1 MDSSVKI
8 ESELSYLDIKNEVE
22 KQIKLLGENVEHI
35 KISYEK
41 GEFQLKFRVDNLD
54 DASFLKVILL
64 AKRHIE
70 NWRIH
75 TFEEGYLSLQTLNKN
90 LFSSE
95 GILSNFKIRL
105 SRIYGEK
112 SLELT
117 KKKAIDHSEL
127 SLMTE
132 LIKYFLSKK
141 KSANP
146 MESLKGAGCR
156 IYEPKDENLSFQD
169 IGGYEQVKEEAR
181 EAILLPLQNSDLIY
195 QIAKITRQSSDSS
208 SSKAILFDGPPGVGK
223 TTMAKIVAK
232 EAGLPLIYVP
242 IESIMSAYYGESS
255 KRLALIF
262 DLAFHLADQGKKI
275 ILFLD
280 EIDALAP
287 SRNEKL
293 FEATRRLLSV
303 LLRKIDGIESR
314 LNCLTI
320 GATNRKDD
328 LDQALLSRFETI
340 IEFPYPKKEDII
352 NILAIYAKH
361 LSSQEKELLTEKL
374 LNQAPRFIQSVCKK
388 SERIHAGMLI
398 KSGTTH
404 VTPPPLQVYFEA
416 VTLSKT

>member
-1 MDSSVKI
+1 MKV
-8 ESELSYLDIKNEVE
+8 ESELSYLDVKNEVE
-22 KQIKLLGENVEHI
+22 KQIKLLGESFEQI
-35 KISYEK
+35 KVSYEK
-41 GEFQLKFRVDNLD
+41 GEFQLKFTVDSLD
-54 DASFLKVILL
+54 DSSFLKVILL

-75 TFEEGYLSLQTLNKN
+75 TFEDGYLSLQTLNKN
-90 LFSSE
+90 LFSTE

-112 SLELT
+112 SLELS

-127 SLMTE
+127 SLIIE
-132 LIKYFLSKK
+132 LIKYFLRKK
-141 KSANP
+141 RSANP
-146 MESLKGAGCR
+146 MESLKEAGCR
-156 IYEPKDENLSFQD
+156 VYEPSDEDLSFED
-169 IGGYEQVKEEAR
+169 IGGYGKIKEQIR
-181 EAILLPLQNSDLIY
+181 EAILLPLQNADMIH
-195 QIAKITRQSSDSS
+195 QIAQMTRKSGDSS
-208 SSKAILFDGPPGVGK
+208 ASKAVLFDGPPGVGK
-223 TTMAKIVAK
+223 TTMARIVAK

-242 IESIMSAYYGESS
+242 LESIMSAYYGESS

-262 DLAFHLADQGKKI
+262 DLAFHLSDQGKKI

-280 EIDALAP
+280 EIDSLAP

-340 IEFPYPKKEDII
+340 IKFPYPEKKDII
-352 NILAIYAKH
+352 NILSIYAKH
-361 LSSQEKELLTEKL
+361 LSSQEKERLTEKL
-374 LNQAPRFIQSVCKK
+374 VNQAPRFIQSICKK
-388 SERIHAGMLI
+388 SERIHAGILI
-398 KSGTTH
+398 KSGMTQA
-404 VTPPPLQVYFEA
+404 TPPSLQTYFEA
-416 VTLSKT
+416 VTLSRK